1 MYTLVSFPDLKGV
14 WERDY
19 TYVDLTLPPLY
30 VNLKEL
36 SVIVMTFIEIVIV
49 IPVVIVLPVL

>member
-1 MYTLVSFPDLKGV
+1 MV
-14 WERDY
+14 WH
-19 TYVDLTLPPLY
+19 
-30 VNLKEL
+30 EL

>member
-1 MYTLVSFPDLKGV
+1 MYTLVSFPDPKGV

-30 VNLKEL
+30 VNL
-36 SVIVMTFIEIVIV
+36 SYVIVMTFIEIVIV